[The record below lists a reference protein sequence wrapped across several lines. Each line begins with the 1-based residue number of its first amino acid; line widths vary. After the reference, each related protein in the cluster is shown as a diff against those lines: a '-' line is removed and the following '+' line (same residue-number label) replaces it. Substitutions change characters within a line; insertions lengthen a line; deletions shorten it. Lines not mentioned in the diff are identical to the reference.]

1 MANLCPG
8 SVSATGTSPVSGEAP
23 GSHTRMKSKQTAA
36 HTHSHKRVLTEMQT
50 AFDKM
55 QIIKGRVREKGE
67 IGFYA

>member
-1 MANLCPG
+1 M
-8 SVSATGTSPVSGEAP
+8 SATGTIPVAGEAP

-36 HTHSHKRVLTEMQT
+36 HTQSHKSVLTDTQT
-50 AFDKM
+50 AFDKT